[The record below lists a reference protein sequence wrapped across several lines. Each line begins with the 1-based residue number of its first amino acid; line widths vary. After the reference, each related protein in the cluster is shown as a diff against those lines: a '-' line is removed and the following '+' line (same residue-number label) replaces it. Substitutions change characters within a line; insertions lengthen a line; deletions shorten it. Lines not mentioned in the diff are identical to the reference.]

1 MTDYIFETLKDI
13 ADDVEVGN
21 IGNLIAE
28 IKGKNI
34 NSPRIMI
41 SVHMDQLGLIVRRI
55 DDNGYIQFER
65 LGGIPENNW

>member
-1 MTDYIFETLKDI
+1 MTDYIFEALKDI